1 MVFLVTDDSRTTR
14 NLIKSYIAELD
25 IKNFTI
31 KEAQNAEETLFI
43 IQNQGIDF
51 LLLDWNLTTEVTG
64 LDILKKI
71 RKMDKFKKL
80 PVIMVSSES
89 DKLNVVEA
97 LKCGANDF
105 IVKPIDK
112 KSFLEKVT
120 RNLYPA

>member
-51 LLLDWNLTTEVTG
+51 LLLDWNLTTETTG

-71 RKMDKFKKL
+71 RKIDRFKKL

-120 RNLYPA
+120 KNLYPA